1 MVEDL
6 PVNALKTCRSCGGQ
20 ISVVRLQAV
29 PRTELCVHCQ
39 GRVERR
45 GEADRVPASSAV
57 GRDAGGALV
66 QAGMSEADTVTFEG
80 DRLSIGTWSEGFV
93 ESAARSAKVRD
104 LLNKGDRE
112 GAAAL
117 VRSFPVEAQAA
128 LVAVDVDPEQMLSL
142 TGMDV
147 GGKPAYRTDVI
158 DLLPSE
164 LLTEVISVDPEEKK
178 YNTQLMRSM
187 SPEAFGRTLAETMAM
202 VDNTTHRSQVA
213 WEWLVALSEMD
224 DANQA
229 GRLLAGA
236 DPALL
241 EEAILDHLE
250 ELDLHGLVSAGDFG
264 AISRFRLFSEK
275 AEASISLAEHIE
287 DPETR
292 SVIGALAEAAP
303 DLLRYIVRAAW
314 EISGAGLESES
325 TQVGPVGDGGEK

>member
-158 DLLPSE
+158 DLLPAE

-187 SPEAFGRTLAETMAM
+187 SPEAFGRTLAETLTT
-202 VDNTTHRSQVA
+202 VDNTANRTQVT
-213 WEWLVALSEMD
+213 WEWLVALSEMGD
-224 DANQA
+224 PNRA
-229 GRLLAGA
+229 GDLLAGV
-236 DPALL
+236 DPSLL
-241 EEAILDHLE
+241 EAAVLDHLE
-250 ELDLHGLVSAGDFG
+250 DLDLYGVLEVPDMGSVPRAT
-264 AISRFRLFSEK
+264 LFSEK
-275 AEASISLAEHIE
+275 STASLTLANYIE

-292 SVIGALAEAAP
+292 AVISALSEAAP
-303 DLLRYIVRAAW
+303 ELLRYIVRMAW
-314 EISGAGLESES
+314 EVSGAG
-325 TQVGPVGDGGEK
+325 GGSQDAASGEDTP